1 MNLRKG
7 LIKHLNLIADLLEF
21 NSANKFKVNAF
32 RNGANILRRL
42 GPDIEIKIKN
52 GTIRDIKGIGKGL
65 QTVIYEY
72 YHSGNSTELSKL
84 LENTPEGILE
94 LMQIRGLGA
103 SKIKLL
109 NKELNISSIEELEKA
124 CSNNSI
130 ASLKGFGEK
139 TQEKILTEI
148 KRIKENRSKVLLSE
162 ALEIANEIKSSF
174 NNFDSVLKIKIS
186 GDLRRRVE
194 IISKLE
200 FVLLV
205 KSYADFENEIK
216 DNRLYAK
223 ELDHDTSSKILKLQT
238 EYKPKILLYLTTN
251 ENEFETIL
259 FKSTGSEG
267 FIQHLGL
274 DNSNYSN
281 SPESAIFEEHGIPY
295 VIPEMREK
303 EYYRAPDKFRGNSNL
318 EINQF
323 KGLLHFHTDW
333 SDGINTLSEMIDA
346 AINRG
351 FLYAAVCD
359 HSKSA
364 FYANGLNEE
373 RVLKQKEEIDK
384 LNKAKNIKIYQGIES
399 DILRDGKL
407 DYDNDFLDNFDFIVA
422 SVHSQFNLTE
432 EEMTKR
438 VIRAI
443 ENPHTN
449 LIGHPTGR
457 LLLRRD
463 PYSINLNKVIDACTQ
478 NNVAIEIN
486 ANPNRLD
493 LDWRMIYYAREKGC
507 KFAINPDAHS
517 VDGIDDIKYGI
528 MIARKGG
535 IQKDEVINTYE
546 INEFENFLNKN

>member
-21 NSANKFKVNAF
+21 NSENKFKVNAF

-52 GTIRDIKGIGKGL
+52 GSIRDIKGIGKGL

-103 SKIKLL
+103 NKIKLL
-109 NKELNISSIEELEKA
+109 NKGLNISSIEELEKA
-124 CSNNSI
+124 CSDNSV
-130 ASLKGFGEK
+130 AALKGFGEK
-139 TQEKILTEI
+139 TQEKILFEI
-148 KRIKENRSKVLLSE
+148 IRIKENRGKILLSE
-162 ALEIANEIKSSF
+162 ALEIANEIESTLS
-174 NNFDSVLKIKIS
+174 NFDSVVKIKVT
-186 GDLRRRVE
+186 GDLRRRLE

-205 KSYADFENEIK
+205 KSYIEFEMETKVKGLYIK
-216 DNRLYAK
+216 A
-223 ELDHDTSSKILKLQT
+223 LDHDTSSKILELRT
-238 EYKPKILLYLTTN
+238 EYKPRIFLYSTTN
-251 ENEFETIL
+251 DSEFETIL
-259 FKSTGSEG
+259 FKSTGSKG
-267 FIQHLGL
+267 FIQHLRF
-274 DNSNYSN
+274 DNSDYSN
-281 SPESAIFEEHGIPY
+281 SPESTIFEGKGIPY
-295 VIPEMREK
+295 IIPEMRED
-303 EYYRAPDKFRGNSNL
+303 EYFHAPDKLRANSKL
-318 EINQF
+318 EISQF

-333 SDGINTLSEMIDA
+333 SDGINTLSEMTNA

-351 FLYAAVCD
+351 FKYAAVCD

-364 FYANGLNEE
+364 FYANGLTEE
-373 RVLKQKEEIDK
+373 RVLQQKEEIEK
-384 LNKAKNIKIYQGIES
+384 LNKEKSIKIYQGIES

-407 DYDNDFLDNFDFIVA
+407 DYDDDFLNNFDFIVA

-432 EEMTKR
+432 DEMTKR
-438 VIRAI
+438 VIAAI

-463 PYSINLNKVIDACTQ
+463 PYLINMNKVIDACTQ

-517 VDGIDDIKYGI
+517 IERIDDIKYGI
-528 MIARKGG
+528 MVARKGG
-535 IQKDEVINTYE
+535 IQKNEVINTYE
-546 INEFENFLNKN
+546 INEFEKFLNNN

>member
-94 LMQIRGLGA
+94 LMQIRGLGT

-109 NKELNISSIEELEKA
+109 NKELNISNIKDLEEA

-148 KRIKENRSKVLLSE
+148 KRVKENRGKVLLSE

-259 FKSTGSEG
+259 FKSTGSEE
-267 FIQHLGL
+267 FIQHLGA
-274 DNSNYSN
+274 DKSNYSN
-281 SPESAIFEEHGIPY
+281 SPESKVFEEQGIPY

-346 AINRG
+346 AISRG

-384 LNKAKNIKIYQGIES
+384 LNKVKNIKIYQGIES

-407 DYDNDFLDNFDFIVA
+407 DYDDDFLDNFDFIVA

-463 PYSINLNKVIDACTQ
+463 PYSINLNKVIDACTK

-493 LDWRMIYYAREKGC
+493 LDWRMVYYAREKGC

>member
-65 QTVIYEY
+65 QTVIYEF
-72 YHSGNSTELSKL
+72 YHSGNSTELSEL
-84 LENTPEGILE
+84 LEKTPHGILE
-94 LMQIRGLGA
+94 LLNIRGLGT

-109 NKELNISSIEELEKA
+109 NKELNISNIKGLEQA

-259 FKSTGSEG
+259 FKSTGSEE
-267 FIQHLGL
+267 FIQHLGA
-274 DNSNYSN
+274 DKSNYSN
-281 SPESAIFEEHGIPY
+281 SPESKVFEEQGIPY

-346 AINRG
+346 AISRG

-384 LNKAKNIKIYQGIES
+384 LNKVKNIKIYQGIES